1 MNLHTF
7 VGQQW
12 AQEWQISAGLG
23 EGEGGV
29 GGGLGGEGEI
39 IADLPGGKVVCEHT
53 SCDVTL
59 RARMGMFLPTYLGFN
74 PIQNA
79 FLV

>member
-1 MNLHTF
+1 M
-7 VGQQW
+7 
-12 AQEWQISAGLG
+12 
-23 EGEGGV
+23 